1 MNSTSTTIDSNQIR
15 KIKNIHLL
23 IIWGEEDKL
32 IPVTFAEQFKQLLST
47 AEIEII
53 KDAGHAPFVEK
64 PAIVYQ
70 RLIDFLK

>member
-1 MNSTSTTIDSNQIR
+1 M
-15 KIKNIHLL
+15 
-23 IIWGEEDKL
+23 IIWGEKDKL
-32 IPVTFAEQFKQLLST
+32 IPVSFVEQFKLLLST